1 VGLKAD
7 RRVSISFRSL
17 VAAELHKNFQFMG
30 PTEALIELLEDFSA
44 YCRHDTVTHLIT
56 EKQVLVLVPAPI
68 ASNAPSYTALRSPR
82 VRCFFWSSDPPG
94 RG

>member
-1 VGLKAD
+1 
-7 RRVSISFRSL
+7 L

-56 EKQVLVLVPAPI
+56 EKQVLVLVPI
-68 ASNAPSYTALRSPR
+68 TNH
-82 VRCFFWSSDPPG
+82 
-94 RG
+94 